1 MLITKTKSFL
11 ENLKALAEEAVLF
24 QVDAAFMKTD
34 PFRKKLATLASKTA
48 SFQFD
53 ENINHAAS
61 GEYTL
66 AIYRQI
72 RGYDESDGECGEDVK
87 SLFTNL
93 LHAARYR
100 RLDTDD
106 LVSGAMRIFDEE
118 VQDEKGE
125 VGDVIE
131 RRCGSVPASGIDHM

>member
-1 MLITKTKSFL
+1 MLITKIKSL
-11 ENLKALAEEAVLF
+11 SKHLRALTEKAVLF
-24 QVDAAFMKTD
+24 QVDAVFTKTD
-34 PFRKKLATLASKTA
+34 PFRKKLATLAGKTA

-66 AIYRQI
+66 ALYRQI
-72 RGYDESDGECGEDVK
+72 RGYDEDDGQCGEDIK
-87 SLFTNL
+87 SLVTNL

-100 RLDTDD
+100 GLDTDD
-106 LVSGAMRIFDEE
+106 LLERTMWMFQEE
-118 VQDEKGE
+118 VEDEQNE

-131 RRCGSVPASGIDHM
+131 RRCGSVPA

>member
-11 ENLKALAEEAVLF
+11 ETLKVLAEEAILF

-34 PFRKKLATLASKTA
+34 PFRKKLVTLASKTA

-87 SLFTNL
+87 ELFTNL

-100 RLDTDD
+100 GLDTDD
-106 LVSGAMRIFDEE
+106 LLERAVWMFQEEVRDEE
-118 VQDEKGE
+118 DE
-125 VGDVIE
+125 VGDVTE
-131 RRCGSVPASGIDHM
+131 SRSAAFLHQV